1 MNRKLSQS
9 VLLLLIAIFI
19 FSCEKEPPSVETFTP
34 DFGPAETLITVEGMH
49 FNELIAIDFNDGVD
63 ADFNPSFGT
72 GEALLFRVPENAPLG
87 DNMVRI
93 ETDHGVTEF
102 PFRVTLKP
110 PSVSISYP
118 ETANIGESVTILGE
132 NFYEPLEVLFFDSIA
147 GNILFSAEDSIVV
160 EVPQGVTKGRIN
172 VKANGGSA
180 LTPTLFFTTTQIL
193 VNDFDGEGVRSET
206 NKWIFYGAID
216 QNANTA
222 IQNTNPL
229 PIDNNY
235 LKISGTDPGT
245 VWIGGCESH
254 SWDTDQFE
262 VFDLSSSINDTYL
275 SIDVNSNG
283 RDKTHLIIVLAER
296 DGSPN
301 DFTTT
306 VPVDWAG
313 WETVELPLNK
323 FTDIDGFPIDPTKIK
338 TVKLHLYNELN
349 STFPLE
355 VNVDNIQFVQVN

>member
-1 MNRKLSQS
+1 MKSKIINTS
-9 VLLLLIAIFI
+9 VFFCLILLLA
-19 FSCEKEPPSVETFTP
+19 CEKEPPAVVTFMP

-49 FNELIAIDFNDGVD
+49 FNDLLAIDFNEGVA

-72 GEALLFRVPENAPLG
+72 NEALLFRVPENAPLG
-87 DNMVRI
+87 ENMIRI
-93 ETDHGVTEF
+93 ETDNGITEF

-110 PSVSISYP
+110 PSVNISYP
-118 ETANIGESVTILGE
+118 ESANVGETVTILGE
-132 NFYEPLEVLFFDSIA
+132 NFFEPLEVLFFDSIEA
-147 GNILFSAEDSIVV
+147 NILFAAEDSIVV
-160 EVPQGVTKGRIN
+160 EVPQDVMKGRIT

-193 VNDFDGEGVRSET
+193 VNNFDGEGLRSET
-206 NKWIFYGAID
+206 NKWIFYGSID

-222 IQNTNPL
+222 VQNSNPI

-235 LKISGTDPGT
+235 LKISGMDPGT
-245 VWIGGCESH
+245 VWIGGTESH
-254 SWDTDQFE
+254 SWDTNDFN
-262 VFDLSSSINDTYL
+262 VFPISSGLNDTYL
-275 SIDVNSNG
+275 SLDLNSNG

-306 VPVDWAG
+306 FPIDWDG
-313 WETVELPLNK
+313 WNNVELPLNK

-338 TVKLHLYNELN
+338 TIKLHLYNELN
-349 STFPLE
+349 STLPLE
-355 VNVDNIQFVQVN
+355 VNVDNVKFIQVN